1 MKRLKQLERRVEQ
14 QVPEQDV
21 QALIAAA
28 EEKARQMLAAMKP
41 INHVQHIEP
50 RPQPRVPGY
59 AGMPPPPPN
68 SFPCKPITTPNGRQ
82 LVIHVPGESMAI
94 NPFTNHGRTDDEY

>member
-28 EEKARQMLAAMKP
+28 EEEARQMLAAMKP
-41 INHVQHIEP
+41 INQEQRVEP
-50 RPQPRVPGY
+50 RLQPRVPHY

-68 SFPCKPITTPNGRQ
+68 SFPCEQRTTPNGRQ
-82 LVIHVPGESMAI
+82 LVIHVPGESMLP